1 MNPEVARQRIE
12 TLRAEIT
19 EHDYRYYVL
28 DAPLWTDAEYDRH
41 WRELEALER
50 EFPQWDRPDSPTHRV
65 GGAPRSDLVPIR
77 HDPPM
82 LSLEKVLDQAGLR
95 HFDRRLHER
104 LGLPSDRPLDYV
116 GEPKIDGLAVS
127 LLYEDQVLVRAAT
140 RGDGMTGEEVT
151 ANVRTIRSIPLR
163 LRPGIWPHR
172 LEVRG
177 EIYLPREAFAT
188 LNRELETG
196 GGRGFVNARNA
207 AAGSLRQLDP
217 RITASRPLAFSAY
230 GVGQGPEADVPGL
243 QDALLAWLREAGFPV
258 SPEVR
263 RLGGIE
269 ACWRYFEQLNA
280 RRESLPFEADG
291 VVFKL
296 NDRREQERAGAV
308 ARAPRWAV
316 ALKFESEEAGTRVEA
331 IEFQVGRTGTL
342 TPVARV
348 TPVFVGGARVVH
360 ASLHNVS
367 EMHRKD
373 IRVGDRVVLRR
384 AGDVI
389 PEIVRSVVAESG
401 SRPPPVPEPA
411 SCPVCG
417 SPVERDPG
425 GILIRCAGGL
435 HCPAQKREAIRHF
448 ASREAMN
455 IHGLGE
461 KLIDQL
467 VRTDR
472 VRTPADLYAL
482 TAESLAGLERMGGRS
497 AEKLVLAIQASRET
511 TLARFLYAL
520 GIREVGETT
529 AELLARSLGSLEAIQ
544 EAGVDDLCAISGIGP
559 MIGHHIRLFFDDP
572 GNREVIGR
580 LRAAGISWPHPAP
593 PTSGSRFAGALFV
606 LTGRLTTLTRD
617 AAESAI
623 RALGGTVSSQVSRK
637 TSYLIV
643 GENPG
648 SKLDQAREYGTRIV
662 MEEEFRDW
670 IRPSRDPSGPGP
682 A

>member
-1 MNPEVARQRIE
+1 MNPETARRRIE
-12 TLRAEIT
+12 TLRAEIAD
-19 EHDYRYYVL
+19 HDYRYYVL

-41 WRELEALER
+41 WQELEALEQA
-50 EFPQWDRPDSPTHRV
+50 FPQWDRPDSPTRRV
-65 GGAPRSDLVPIR
+65 GGAPRPDLAPIR
-77 HDPPM
+77 HEQPM
-82 LSLEKVLDQAGLR
+82 LSLEKVLDQAALR

-104 LGLPSDRPLDYV
+104 LGLSADRPLDYV

-163 LRPGIWPHR
+163 LRPGNWPRR
-172 LEVRG
+172 LDVRG
-177 EIYLPREAFAT
+177 EIYLPREAFAA
-188 LNRELETG
+188 LNRELEAG
-196 GGRGFVNARNA
+196 GGRSFVNARNA
-207 AAGSLRQLDP
+207 AAGSLRQLDS

-230 GVGQGPEADVPGL
+230 GVGQGPGGGVPAL

-263 RLGGIE
+263 RLEGIE
-269 ACWRYFEQLNA
+269 ACWRYFGQLNE
-280 RRESLPFEADG
+280 RRESLPFAADG

-296 NDRREQERAGAV
+296 NDRRGQEQAGTV

-316 ALKFESEEAGTRVEA
+316 ALKFESEEAETGVEE
-331 IEFQVGRTGTL
+331 IEFQVGRTGIL

-389 PEIVRSVVAESG
+389 PEIVRFVVAGSG
-401 SRPPPVPEPA
+401 SRPPPISEPTR
-411 SCPVCG
+411 CPACG

-425 GILIRCAGGL
+425 GILIRCTGGL
-435 HCPAQKREAIRHF
+435 HCPAQKKEAIRHF
-448 ASREAMN
+448 ASREALN
-455 IHGLGE
+455 IQGLGE

-467 VRTDR
+467 VRAEW

-482 TAESLAGLERMGGRS
+482 EVDQLAGLERMGRRS
-497 AEKLVLAIQASRET
+497 AEKLVLAIEASRNT

-529 AELLARSLGSLEAIQ
+529 AELLARSRGSLEAIQ
-544 EAGVDDLCAISGIGP
+544 EAERDDLCSISGIGP
-559 MIGHHIRLFFDDP
+559 IIGLHIRLFFDDP
-572 GNREVIGR
+572 GNREVIRR
-580 LRAAGISWPHPAP
+580 LRAAGIRWPSPALP
-593 PTSGSRFAGALFV
+593 ASGSRFAGEVFV

-617 AAESAI
+617 EAASAI
-623 RALGGTVSSQVSRK
+623 RALGGTVSSQVSPK
-637 TSYLIV
+637 TNYLVV

-648 SKLDQAREYGTRIV
+648 SKLDEARRLGTRIV
-662 MEEEFRDW
+662 TEEEFRDW
-670 IRPSRDPSGPGP
+670 IKPPGDSSGPGP
-682 A
+682 T